1 MKVKIGPYLTFW
13 GPYQIANLLL
23 GNPEKDYSGL
33 SGEPLGWRNRWA
45 DKLGDW
51 LAQTWVADFCQWI
64 YDKRERQVYVKIDNY
79 DVWNMDDTLRHII
92 GPMFVR
98 LKEVKQGSGFVD
110 DEDVPDELKS
120 TAPGA
125 RDGCEEWDSDH
136 NLHRRYD
143 WLLDEMIWAFTT
155 DHEEVKSAFYDHS
168 AVDKAEGI
176 SEQIKKIKVD
186 REAVKAY
193 DQRLHKAYCL
203 FGKYYQTFW
212 D

>member
-1 MKVKIGPYLTFW
+1 MRVKIGPYLRWW

-23 GNPEKDYSGL
+23 GNPKETYDWTTGQPKTKRL
-33 SGEPLGWRNRWA
+33 QWA

-51 LAQTWVADFCQWI
+51 LASTKFADLCQWI
-64 YDKRERQVYVKIDNY
+64 HDRRKRNVYVRIDNY
-79 DVWNMDDTLRHII
+79 DVWNMDETLRLII

-98 LKEVKQGSGFVD
+98 LKAIKQGSGFID

-120 TAPGA
+120 TSAPPL
-125 RDGCEEWDSDH
+125 ENPWDTDA
-136 NLHRRYD
+136 NLHRRYE

-155 DHEEVKSAFYDHS
+155 DHEEVKHKFYDS
-168 AVDKAEGI
+168 TKVDKVDDLNK
-176 SEQIKKIKVD
+176 QIQSMQVD
-186 REAVKAY
+186 RQGLDAY
-193 DQRLHKAYCL
+193 EKRVQNAYRL

>member
-1 MKVKIGPYLTFW
+1 MKVKIGPYLHWW
-13 GPYQIANLLL
+13 GPYQIAELIF
-23 GNPEKDYSGL
+23 GNPDKNRFEMDYK
-33 SGEPLGWRNRWA
+33 PTWRERGA

-51 LAQTWVADFCQWI
+51 LASTWVADFCQWI
-64 YDKRERQVYVKIDNY
+64 HDRRQRQVYVHIDNY

-98 LKEVKQGSGFVD
+98 LKAIKHGSGNIED
-110 DEDVPDELKS
+110 CDVPDDLKS

-125 RDGCEEWDSDH
+125 RDGREEWDSDH
-136 NLHRRYD
+136 NLHKRYD

-155 DHEEVKSAFYDHS
+155 DHEEVKSTFYDHS
-168 AVDKAEGI
+168 AVDESAEIG
-176 SEQIKKIKVD
+176 EQIKKIKVD
-186 REAVKAY
+186 WEAVKAY
-193 DQRLHKAYCL
+193 NERLQKAYCL